1 MRNSITNSYFDTLEN
16 MISVIKKVL
25 ANKPIDFAY
34 LFGSAAYSLMH
45 KESDIDIAVYSSSP
59 LPLDKLIEIQY
70 EIEDIFNRPVQIVF
84 LDGIL
89 PLRFV
94 GNTLDFGKVVKDSPV
109 RVAWEDRMK
118 NEIKKAILEF
128 LKEKAGLIMEN
139 LDVVEY
145 SNLNSVSKEELRRFI
160 GGMVLV
166 FAPIESSVSKIA
178 STKGKADT
186 FRKCIPLVSEE
197 LKLSSQ
203 AEQSLH
209 KLLHI
214 RNQLMHAYWQKLPSL
229 NPKELKAALEEFAT
243 KLENYV
249 DEESR
254 ITEEPHS

>member
-1 MRNSITNSYFDTLEN
+1 MRKGITNSYFDALED
-16 MISVIKKVL
+16 MVSVIKKVL

-34 LFGSAAYSLMH
+34 LFGSAAYGLMH
-45 KESDIDIAVYSSSP
+45 KGSDIDIAIYSSSP
-59 LPLDKLIEIQY
+59 LPLDRLIEIEY

-94 GNTLDFGKVVKDSPV
+94 KNILEFGKVVKDSQG
-109 RVAWEDRMK
+109 RVAWEDKVK
-118 NEIKKAILEF
+118 NAIKKAILES
-128 LKEKAGLIMEN
+128 LKEKAGLIREN

-145 SNLNSVSKEELRRFI
+145 PNLNSISKEELRRFI
-160 GGMVLV
+160 GGIVLV
-166 FAPIESSVSKIA
+166 FAPIESAVSKIA
-178 STKGKADT
+178 SMKGKVDT

-197 LKLSSQ
+197 LKLSFQ

-214 RNQLMHAYWQKLPSL
+214 RNQLMHAYWHKLPSF

-249 DEESR
+249 DEEAR
-254 ITEEPHS
+254 ITEEPPS

>member
-94 GNTLDFGKVVKDSPV
+94 KNTLDFGKVVKDSPV

-118 NEIKKAILEF
+118 NEIKKAILDS

-166 FAPIESSVSKIA
+166 FAPIESAVLKIA
-178 STKGKADT
+178 SMKGKADT

-214 RNQLMHAYWQKLPSL
+214 RNQLMHAYWQKLPSF
-229 NPKELKAALEEFAT
+229 NPKELKTALEEFAT

-249 DEESR
+249 DEQSR